1 MGRGAG
7 GGASGRMGSGSRSGT
22 EGGYSAAMRNGV
34 LNAEKSISGNNY
46 ESLIA
51 FDSKG
56 NIIYQAKGGKDWVR
70 YDRKQVKDAVVTHNH
85 PRGSAFSS
93 EDLVG
98 MVESNMKEMRI
109 TSKNFTYSMKRPKK
123 GWGATPV
130 QVSVETHVAHQKTL
144 AAYKSMKTG
153 NSKTDK
159 ALWAKLTTASNQAI
173 AQTFG
178 WNFTVKNN

>member
-1 MGRGAG
+1 MGARSG
-7 GGASGRMGSGSRSGT
+7 GGGGGFGSRSAGT
-22 EGGYSAAMRNGV
+22 EGGYTSSMRSGV
-34 LNAEKSISGNNY
+34 LAAEKSISGNNY
-46 ESLIA
+46 ETLIA

-70 YDRKQVKDAVVTHNH
+70 YDQTQVKDAVVTHNH
-85 PRGSAFSS
+85 PKGSAFSS

-130 QVSVETHVAHQKTL
+130 QVSVATHVAHQKTL

-153 NSKTDK
+153 NSKSDK
-159 ALWAKLTTASNQAI
+159 ALWAKLTTASNQTI
-173 AQTFG
+173 AQAFG